1 MAFEFLS
8 NLDTTT
14 MFLLLIIFIL
24 FVVSMKKAFSI
35 ILNAVWIVIAAI
47 LFPVVMNRFFGFDIP
62 IDRDSMFSFIL
73 LGLGIYFVYLVGKS
87 IYKILGMAEKAAKK
101 VPVPHIEKKA
111 KEKDEEEPDKKDK
124 SEKKREK
131 ELEARERELQKK
143 EQQIRFSEAVQK
155 RARKTGTPARWTKDY
170 VELEDTPAKP
180 AKPKSSHV
188 TPLPVIKHKKKRK
201 ED

>member
-14 MFLLLIIFIL
+14 LFLLLIIFIL

-47 LFPVVMNRFFGFDIP
+47 LFPVVMNRFLGFDIP

-73 LGLGIYFVYLVGKS
+73 LGLSVYFVYLIGKS
-87 IYKILGMAEKAAKK
+87 IYKVLGMAEKAAKK
-101 VPVPHIEKKA
+101 VPVPHGEKKV
-111 KEKDEEEPDKKDK
+111 KEKEEKEERPDKND
-124 SEKKREK
+124 KKREK
-131 ELEARERELQKK
+131 ELEEREKDLQKK
-143 EQQIRFSEAVQK
+143 EQQIRFASAIQK
-155 RARKTGTPARWTKDY
+155 KRRPGSWEKDY
-170 VELEDTPAKP
+170 LELEAPKE
-180 AKPKSSHV
+180 KPKSSHI
-188 TPLPVIKHKKKRK
+188 TPLPIINKKKKKRE

>member
-47 LFPVVMNRFFGFDIP
+47 LFPVVMNRFLGFDIP

-73 LGLGIYFVYLVGKS
+73 LGLSVYFVYLIGKS
-87 IYKILGMAEKAAKK
+87 IYKVLGMAEKAAKK
-101 VPVPHIEKKA
+101 VPVPHGEKKV
-111 KEKDEEEPDKKDK
+111 KEKEEKKEPDKRDK
-124 SEKKREK
+124 KKEK
-131 ELEARERELQKK
+131 ELEEREKDLQKK
-143 EQQIRFSEAVQK
+143 EQQIRFASAIQK
-155 RARKTGTPARWTKDY
+155 KRRPGSWEKDY
-170 VELEDTPAKP
+170 AELEVKE
-180 AKPKSSHV
+180 KPKNSHI
-188 TPLPVIKHKKKRK
+188 TPLSIIEHKKKKKRE